1 MAGES
6 GVDEEVGRFKDFPA
20 NFKPDVTLKKSLL
33 TYENGLVL
41 LMALTFGCLFFDRLA
56 LNFLMPYVAA
66 DLHLNNTQIGLL
78 AGALSL
84 AWAFSS
90 FFSTAWA
97 DATNR
102 KKAVFVLAVLIFSI
116 CSFGSGLAVSFGTLL
131 IARLVMGFAEG
142 PVIPLAQNFV
152 ERESSPTRLG
162 LNAGILQ
169 AFGSALCG
177 SILAPVVLVQIAE
190 NMGWRN
196 AFFIAGAP
204 GLVLGLLA
212 WQFVRRSTAESASRT
227 TRSPLTIRE
236 LLQYHNIRWGIP
248 AACCVF
254 GWWFATLP
262 FISNYFVQQQGMTAA
277 EMGKTMG
284 LLGVSGLL
292 SSIIVPALSDRLGR
306 KKVLIIFSLVG
317 LLYPFAVYVAA
328 GSAVHVP
335 AMFLTYFMMGLLP
348 VVAAVVPSEA
358 VPDVLKAPALGL
370 VTGIAEI
377 VGGVLVPALA
387 GVLSDQISP
396 SAFLWVSAI
405 LALAGI
411 FFMSKLQETR
421 QAGLLSVPKEPFLT
435 A

>member
-1 MAGES
+1 M
-6 GVDEEVGRFKDFPA
+6 
-20 NFKPDVTLKKSLL
+20 KKGLF
-33 TYENGLVL
+33 TYENGIVL

-56 LNFLMPYVAA
+56 LNFLMPYVAK

-97 DATNR
+97 ETHNR
-102 KKAVFVLAVLIFSI
+102 KKLVFIAAVFTFSL
-116 CSFGSGLAVSFGTLL
+116 CSVGSGWAVSFVTLL

-152 ERESSPTRLG
+152 EKESSPNRLG
-162 LNAGILQ
+162 INAGILQ
-169 AFGSALCG
+169 GVGSALFG

-190 NMGWRN
+190 NVGWRN
-196 AFFIAGAP
+196 AFFVAGAP

-212 WQFVRRSTAESASRT
+212 WKFVKKSTAESAKASIT
-227 TRSPLTIRE
+227 ETEKSALNIAE
-236 LLQYHNIRWGIP
+236 LLQYNNIKWGIG

-262 FISNYFVQQQGMTAA
+262 FISNYFVNFQGMSAD

-292 SSIIVPALSDRLGR
+292 SSVIVPGLSDKIGR
-306 KKVLIIFSLVG
+306 KKVLLIFMVVG
-317 LLYPFAVYVAA
+317 MFYPFAVYFLA
-328 GSAVHVP
+328 GSAIHLP

-348 VVAAVVPSEA
+348 IVAAVLPSES
-358 VPDVLKAPALGL
+358 VPDHLKAKALGFI
-370 VTGIAEI
+370 TGIAEI
-377 VGGVLVPALA
+377 VGGVMVPALA
-387 GVLSDQISP
+387 GVLSDKIDP
-396 SAFLWVSAI
+396 SAFLWVAVG
-405 LALAGI
+405 LAFIGL
-411 FFMSKLQETR
+411 FFVMKL
-421 QAGLLSVPKEPFLT
+421 KEPKQH
-435 A
+435 